1 MKILK
6 RKRMLQKMTKKTLPI
21 LFISFMTATAFAFNV
36 NRMTWQ
42 ISDTVTNAY
51 LYEKL
56 TKIEQL
62 AKTSDLQGAATLID
76 DLRCDAA
83 VKDYVSSDGEPLAL
97 VLVSASLWYRAESV
111 RNSDN
116 EIVKEAREQLNQW
129 AEKAK
134 DKQWKSYKYL
144 FHRIRAYYVTQKNQR
159 GRIETQ
165 KEMILYDPFDQE
177 QLKSFEEYCD
187 RFPES
192 VGDLSSFLEKYKSKG
207 GVMTP
212 KFTLTLITL
221 SDKSREEK
229 LKELSTWLKE
239 HKGSDLETLKLG
251 IEFGMGEISVEEPQ
265 TVKKMYDLLTDLALW
280 QPADEERMPIIAMI
294 LNERAKVETIAP
306 EAVK

>member
-1 MKILK
+1 
-6 RKRMLQKMTKKTLPI
+6 MLAKMTKTLAI
-21 LFISFMTATAFAFNV
+21 VLYASFAATTVLAFTV

-56 TKIEQL
+56 AKAEQRAKIN
-62 AKTSDLQGAATLID
+62 DLKGAATLID
-76 DLRCDAA
+76 DLKDDAA
-83 VKDYVSSDGEPLAL
+83 AKDYVSSDGEPLEL
-97 VLVSASLWYRAESV
+97 VLASASLWYRAEDV
-111 RNSDN
+111 KNSDP
-116 EIVKEAREQLNQW
+116 ELVKEARHNLNLW

-144 FHRIRAYYVTQKNQR
+144 FHRIRAYHVTQKNQR

-192 VGDLSSFLEKYKSKG
+192 VGDLNAFLAKFKEKG
-207 GVMTP
+207 GAMTP
-212 KFTLTLITL
+212 KFALTLITL
-221 SDKSREEK
+221 SGKTREEK
-229 LKELSTWLKE
+229 LQELSAWLKE
-239 HKGSDLETLKLG
+239 HKSSDLETLKLG
-251 IEFGMGEISVEEPQ
+251 IEFGMGEVSVEEPQ
-265 TVKKMYDLLTDLALW
+265 TVRKMYDLLTNLALW

-294 LNERAKVETIAP
+294 LNERAKVEAIAP

>member
-1 MKILK
+1 
-6 RKRMLQKMTKKTLPI
+6 MLAKMTKTLAI
-21 LFISFMTATAFAFNV
+21 VLYAAFAATTVFAFTV

-56 TKIEQL
+56 AKAEQRAKIN
-62 AKTSDLQGAATLID
+62 DLKGAVMLID
-76 DLRCDAA
+76 DLKDDAA
-83 VKDYVSSDGEPLAL
+83 AKDYVSTDGEPLEL
-97 VLVSASLWYRAESV
+97 VLASASLWYRAEDV
-111 RNSDN
+111 KNSDP
-116 EIVKEAREQLNQW
+116 ELVKEARQNLNIW

-144 FHRIRAYYVTQKNQR
+144 FHRIRAYHVTQKNQR

-192 VGDLSSFLEKYKSKG
+192 VGDMNSFLSKFKEKG
-207 GVMTP
+207 GAMTP
-212 KFTLTLITL
+212 KFALTLITL
-221 SDKSREEK
+221 SGKTREEK
-229 LKELSTWLKE
+229 LKELSAWLKE
-239 HKGSDLETLKLG
+239 HKSSDLETLKLG
-251 IEFGMGEISVEEPQ
+251 IEFGMGEVSVEEPQ
-265 TVKKMYDLLTDLALW
+265 TVRKMYDLLTNLALW

-306 EAVK
+306 ESVK

>member
-1 MKILK
+1 
-6 RKRMLQKMTKKTLPI
+6 MLAKMTKTLAI
-21 LFISFMTATAFAFNV
+21 VLYFVFAATTVLAFTV

-56 TKIEQL
+56 AKAEQCAKIN
-62 AKTSDLQGAATLID
+62 DLKGAATLID
-76 DLRCDAA
+76 DLKDDAA
-83 VKDYVSSDGEPLAL
+83 AKDYVSTDGEPLEL
-97 VLVSASLWYRAESV
+97 VLASASLWYRAEDV
-111 RNSDN
+111 KNSDP
-116 EIVKEAREQLNQW
+116 ELVKEARQNLNLW

-134 DKQWKSYKYL
+134 GKQWKSYKYL
-144 FHRIRAYYVTQKNQR
+144 FHRIRAYHVTQKNQR

-192 VGDLSSFLEKYKSKG
+192 AGDLNAFLAKFKEKG
-207 GVMTP
+207 GAMTP
-212 KFTLTLITL
+212 KFALTLITL
-221 SDKSREEK
+221 SGKTREEK
-229 LKELSTWLKE
+229 LKELSAWLKE
-239 HKGSDLETLKLG
+239 HKSSDLETLKLG
-251 IEFGMGEISVEEPQ
+251 IEFGMGEVSVEEPQ
-265 TVKKMYDLLTDLALW
+265 TVRKMYDFLTNLALW

-294 LNERAKVETIAP
+294 LNERAKVEAIAP

>member
-1 MKILK
+1 
-6 RKRMLQKMTKKTLPI
+6 MLAKMTKTLAI
-21 LFISFMTATAFAFNV
+21 VLCFVFAATTVFAFTV

-56 TKIEQL
+56 AKAEQRAKIN
-62 AKTSDLQGAATLID
+62 DLKGAATLID
-76 DLRCDAA
+76 DLKDDAA
-83 VKDYVSSDGEPLAL
+83 AKDYVSTDGEPLEL
-97 VLVSASLWYRAESV
+97 VLASASLWYRAEDV
-111 RNSDN
+111 KNSDP
-116 EIVKEAREQLNQW
+116 ELVKEARQNLNIW

-144 FHRIRAYYVTQKNQR
+144 FHRIRAYHVTQKNQR

-192 VGDLSSFLEKYKSKG
+192 VGDLNAFLAKFKEKG
-207 GVMTP
+207 GAMTP
-212 KFTLTLITL
+212 KFALTLITL
-221 SDKSREEK
+221 SGKTREEK
-229 LKELSTWLKE
+229 LKELSAWLKE
-239 HKGSDLETLKLG
+239 HKSSDLETLKLG
-251 IEFGMGEISVEEPQ
+251 IEFGMGEVSVEEPQ
-265 TVKKMYDLLTDLALW
+265 TVRKMYDLLTNLALW

-306 EAVK
+306 ESVK